1 LKYDNFNLY
10 YFRRLSMKKIICL
23 LALTVF
29 ALSACTMASA
39 PIQGMLFSD
48 IKGPVDMK
56 PGSTSGR
63 LVEGKATATGVI
75 GIVTGD
81 CSYDA
86 ALRDALSRAPGSD
99 HLTNIVV
106 DHHSRGILGIWAEY
120 TTIVRG
126 YAAK

>member
-1 LKYDNFNLY
+1 
-10 YFRRLSMKKIICL
+10 MKKLVVIMF
-23 LALTVF
+23 LAVF

-48 IKGPVDMK
+48 IKGPVEIE
-56 PGSTSGR
+56 PGPTRGR
-63 LVEGKATATGVI
+63 LVEGKASAMGII

-86 ALRDALSRAPGSD
+86 ALKDALSRSPGAKR
-99 HLTNIVV
+99 LTNIVV
-106 DHHSRGILGIWAEY
+106 DHHTKGVLGIWAEY

-126 YAAK
+126 YAVK

>member
-1 LKYDNFNLY
+1 
-10 YFRRLSMKKIICL
+10 MKKL
-23 LALTVF
+23 LPVLILIVF
-29 ALSACTMASA
+29 AMSACTMAGA

-48 IKGPVDMK
+48 IKGPVDIA
-56 PGSTSGR
+56 PGNTKGR

-86 ALRDALSRAPGSD
+86 AVKDALSRAPGTKR
-99 HLTNIVV
+99 LTNVIV

-126 YAAK
+126 YAVK